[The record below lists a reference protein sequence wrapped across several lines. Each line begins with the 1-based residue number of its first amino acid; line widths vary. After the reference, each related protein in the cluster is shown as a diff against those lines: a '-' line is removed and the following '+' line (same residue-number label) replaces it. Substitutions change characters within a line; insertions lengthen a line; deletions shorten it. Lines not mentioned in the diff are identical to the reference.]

1 MRLVQITDINY
12 GEKSPQS
19 LMEPFSSGSSDET
32 PSPKLS
38 DVSPD
43 ILLAKTIYY
52 NSQNATLTSQET
64 CEPQDNESSISSLNH
79 QKVSCVENLNTK
91 SIIMKEKR
99 QGSEFGAKPSAP
111 KESVSN
117 NVDSIL
123 NNFGSIIK
131 DDKTLDKKN
140 CCPYCFLEVTHF
152 PRHLQ
157 RNHEDEGAVR
167 EILLLPKDNPK
178 RKILLN
184 SLRRQGNYALNA
196 EKIRPVRRPRTVKE
210 NEEYFTC
217 NYCLGFFKKM
227 YLRKHRKKCAMNNCP
242 QRKRE
247 NHLSES
253 QAFIICSGIYKDFY
267 DSLRL
272 KTEVLDKMRVDEV
285 SKTVIGDIL
294 ICSYGESQLNRHKRV
309 QLATMVSN
317 KLRELG
323 RLVIVLKEMTGLQR
337 LLDVLKPEFFDNL
350 VTATKVVSGYDNS
363 NKSFKA
369 PSLALH
375 MRTRL
380 IQICDIAAKMIIKKN
395 RFLECNDP
403 EVALK
408 NIKRLR
414 ALISAHWNS
423 ELSSLALK
431 DLNEKQ
437 WEKPKMFSLT
447 SELMQFQKY
456 VLCEANIACEN
467 IKSRKKPLD
476 IDFRKLSEC
485 VMALTLLLN
494 RKRIGEI
501 QFLKLKTYKID
512 RVSNQQK
519 DFLDSLTEKR
529 ENFDSKFQKGFNR
542 WERE

>member
-1 MRLVQITDINY
+1 
-12 GEKSPQS
+12 
-19 LMEPFSSGSSDET
+19 
-32 PSPKLS
+32 
-38 DVSPD
+38 
-43 ILLAKTIYY
+43 
-52 NSQNATLTSQET
+52 
-64 CEPQDNESSISSLNH
+64 
-79 QKVSCVENLNTK
+79 
-91 SIIMKEKR
+91 MKEKR
-99 QGSEFGAKPSAP
+99 QGSEFGSKPSAP

-217 NYCLGFFKKM
+217 NYCLENTE
-227 YLRKHRKKCAMNNCP
+227 KKCAMNNCP

-294 ICSYGESQLNRHKRV
+294 ICSYGERQLNRHKRV

-323 RLVIVLKEMTGLQR
+323 RLVIVLKEM
-337 LLDVLKPEFFDNL
+337 
-350 VTATKVVSGYDNS
+350 TATKVVSGYDNS

-437 WEKPKMFSLT
+437 WEKPKMFPLT

-519 DFLDSLTEKR
+519 DFFGFFNGKR